1 MGTTTY
7 HEEDRIDR
15 DAWEPQGVHFAL
27 VFSHEE
33 MLSTP
38 AFKAR
43 AEIHGRL
50 LAIVREDGS
59 CCVDGVNPGALV
71 VEAPSFADAEPLLR
85 KALAEILEDIALASD
100 DIEMFRVQV
109 DDFMKTTDEETVRK
123 WMEARS
129 GPVRSAP
136 LGGHRQ
142 AEWYIPEMLT
152 GQQVLASSKWH
163 ESSIHKPSD
172 SVYLANAAPT
182 R

>member
-1 MGTTTY
+1 MRTTTY
-7 HEEDRIDR
+7 HEGDRIDR
-15 DAWEPQGVHFAL
+15 EVWEPQGVHFAL

-71 VEAPSFADAEPLLR
+71 VEAPSFTDAEPLLR

-129 GPVRSAP
+129 GPVRSAL
-136 LGGHRQ
+136 LGGHS
-142 AEWYIPEMLT
+142 IPEIHT
-152 GQQVLASSKWH
+152 GQMVLASSKWH
-163 ESSIHKPSD
+163 ESNIHKPSD